1 MIQQLG
7 QHFSDAFKRYM
18 PNAFVF
24 ALILTL
30 LVAGGAWV
38 VTPTSATEI
47 LEAWYGG
54 FWQLL
59 EFGMQMCLL
68 IVTGYCIALSP
79 YVDHKMN
86 QLAQRV
92 RHPVQVYLIV
102 IYFGMF
108 AALVSWGWVVIA
120 AILGRSLA
128 QKVNEVH
135 YPFLIACAY
144 LSKNIW
150 STGLSSSIPLLLNT
164 EENYLIEA
172 GILDSTISTEV
183 TLGSPLNL
191 SMIALYLIVTPLLMI
206 ALRPRSAH
214 GNRLQELL
222 VVNEVIKNESP
233 EIVSHTGTIS
243 DRLNHSKLLVL
254 GIGLAGLIV
263 VSRYFSANGFDLNL
277 NLMIFIFML
286 LGMALHQTP
295 IRYGLAVQK
304 ASGNVSPILYQFP
317 FYAGIM
323 GIMTQSGLGSQL
335 ALSLANISS
344 VSTLP
349 SFAFILGGM
358 VNFAIP
364 SGGGEFAVI
373 GPSLLEAAQ
382 ALGSSLPP
390 HEQYQLSIQTIM
402 ALTYG
407 ESLTNLMQPFFIL
420 IVLPVMAAGTKL
432 QARDVMGYLVIPFVV
447 YFCLQL
453 LLINLIPVI

>member
-1 MIQQLG
+1 
-7 QHFSDAFKRYM
+7 
-18 PNAFVF
+18 
-24 ALILTL
+24 
-30 LVAGGAWV
+30 
-38 VTPTSATEI
+38 
-47 LEAWYGG
+47 
-54 FWQLL
+54 
-59 EFGMQMCLL
+59 
-68 IVTGYCIALSP
+68 
-79 YVDHKMN
+79 MN

-233 EIVSHTGTIS
+233 EIVSHMGTIS